1 MKPFSVVIKGLDTDY
16 EYRHNFLKSQW
27 SRLIGF
33 MQLKSMKR
41 PDDPKLLVDKL
52 CKHFVKAVKQTERKG
67 ATVID
72 FKATS
77 VLKSKK

>member
-1 MKPFSVVIKGLDTDY
+1 
-16 EYRHNFLKSQW
+16 
-27 SRLIGF
+27 

-67 ATVID
+67 STVID